1 MADRPI
7 AGEVPPDGGDKPRTG
22 HVISGTGRGP
32 IVAPHSFGRDWGD
45 NAEAGAK
52 SNGANVIRP
61 LEPIK

>member
-1 MADRPI
+1 M
-7 AGEVPPDGGDKPRTG
+7 
-22 HVISGTGRGP
+22 ISGTGRGP